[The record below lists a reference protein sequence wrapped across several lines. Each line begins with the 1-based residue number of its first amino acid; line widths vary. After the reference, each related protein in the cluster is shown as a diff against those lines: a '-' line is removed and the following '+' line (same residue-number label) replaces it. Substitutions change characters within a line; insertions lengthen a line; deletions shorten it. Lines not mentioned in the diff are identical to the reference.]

1 MSLFFGVSQ
10 KCRVR
15 AHNHFVQSMT
25 MDDQQKAQGDMG
37 GVYVLK
43 VLLNLEACRNDQEK
57 TKKMWE

>member
-1 MSLFFGVSQ
+1 
-10 KCRVR
+10 
-15 AHNHFVQSMT
+15 MT